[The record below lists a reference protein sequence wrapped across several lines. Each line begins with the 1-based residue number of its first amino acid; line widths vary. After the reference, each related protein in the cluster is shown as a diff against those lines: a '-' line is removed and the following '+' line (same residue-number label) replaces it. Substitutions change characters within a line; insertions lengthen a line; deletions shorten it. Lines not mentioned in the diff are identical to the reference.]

1 MSCTGT
7 GTGTGTCTVAMDQAR
22 SVTVQFALDTY
33 TIGGSVDNLTGTG
46 LVPRNGGEELPISG
60 NGGFT
65 FAHPVAHGGSYA
77 VTVHAQPTG
86 QTCTVGNASG
96 RDVAA
101 DVNDVRVDCADTTI
115 PITPLA
121 VPVPALSAW
130 SLALLGLLALRR
142 RV

>member
-1 MSCTGT
+1 M
-7 GTGTGTCTVAMDQAR
+7 
-22 SVTVQFALDTY
+22 
-33 TIGGSVDNLTGTG
+33 
-46 LVPRNGGEELPISG
+46 
-60 NGGFT
+60 
-65 FAHPVAHGGSYA
+65 AHGGSYA

-101 DVNDVRVDCADTTI
+101 DVNDVRVDCADITI